1 MAKIKDLVFTVVGLG
16 AFGMKVCQVIS
27 ERGGKVIAID
37 ASEERINRVKN
48 LVTQAVIMDATDE
61 EGYKRLSLEDSDVG
75 VVAIGD
81 NVEGSILATALLK
94 KAGVRYLV
102 ARAITPVHRQVLS
115 QIGADEVINIEEDMG
130 EQLAVKL
137 IAPQIL
143 DLIPI
148 SERISMAE
156 IYCPRDFVDKT
167 LADLDLRGRVRL
179 NVVAIKRDSVE
190 VDELGNPHSSEEL
203 IFPQA
208 EVVLKT
214 NDILMVVGFNEDIE
228 TVKNF

>member
-228 TVKNF
+228 TVKNL